1 MIGGQ
6 WSVIGKP
13 CSVSRVPFT
22 VYCLLFTV
30 YCSLLTG
37 CATAVSATPTPL
49 IGAAGDAAPT
59 PTLVAEPTATPL
71 AVVTALM
78 ATEPIPTMTP
88 TETATPAV
96 TPTATP
102 VPDSGWVQ
110 VREGLERRV
119 LRLFGGNGRVVEEIT
134 LLRLEPAH
142 FRWRIAYR
150 PGDPL
155 TLPQWQAET
164 GALLVVNGGYF
175 TSAYTATGLVV
186 VDGQA
191 GGVSYGD
198 FAGMLAITEA
208 GPALRWLRERPYDPD
223 EPLQYA
229 LQSFPLLVRPGGVV
243 GFPDEDGLHARR
255 TVVAQDRDGRF
266 LFLVASMRHF
276 TLHTL
281 SRFLVASDLD
291 VDVALNLDGGPSSG
305 IMLADEVAVPSI
317 TAVPLVIV
325 VDAR

>member
-1 MIGGQ
+1 MIGGR

-13 CSVSRVPFT
+13 YSVSRIPFF
-22 VYCLLFTV
+22 VHCLLFTV
-30 YCSLLTG
+30 YCLLLIG
-37 CATAVSATPTPL
+37 CTTAVSATPTSL
-49 IGAAGDAAPT
+49 AGVSARPDPT
-59 PTLVAEPTATPL
+59 PTLAIEPTATPL
-71 AVVTALM
+71 PAVTSLI
-78 ATEPIPTMTP
+78 ATEPISTVIPTN
-88 TETATPAV
+88 TATPAV

-102 VPDSGWVQ
+102 VVDSGWVP
-110 VREGLERRV
+110 VREGLARRT
-119 LRLFGGNGRVVEEIT
+119 LRLFGDNGRVVEEIMVV
-134 LLRLEPAH
+134 RLEPAH

-191 GGVSYGD
+191 DGVSYGD

-229 LQSFPLLVRPGGVV
+229 LQSFPLLVRPGGAV
-243 GFPDEDGLHARR
+243 GFPDEDGLRARR

-266 LFLVASMRHF
+266 LFLVASRGHF

-281 SRFLVASDLD
+281 SRFLVESDLN
-291 VDVALNLDGGPSSG
+291 VAVALNLDGGPSSG
-305 IMLADEVAVPSI
+305 MMLADEVAVPSI

-325 VDAR
+325 VGAR